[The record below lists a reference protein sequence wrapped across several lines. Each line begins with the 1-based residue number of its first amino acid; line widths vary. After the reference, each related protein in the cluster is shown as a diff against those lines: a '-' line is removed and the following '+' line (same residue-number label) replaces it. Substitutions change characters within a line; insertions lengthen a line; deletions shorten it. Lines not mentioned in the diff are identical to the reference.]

1 MPSMSQ
7 TWYIGPIAKAGTGD
21 IGVIT
26 GFVVAVGLY
35 TVLRKFELWILRLV
49 DERRQTKG
57 LTEISGVHEIRPYET
72 GSDGK
77 HGDF

>member
-49 DERRQTKG
+49 DERRQTQG
-57 LTEISGVHEIRPYET
+57 LTEISGVHDIRPSET